1 MVQLQS
7 CATLVNA
14 SSLCAIEQE
23 VRGDGVSVV
32 AEISAELERERK
44 KNAELMERISM
55 LEAQLRER
63 NKESQVRLVIIQLVT
78 SFSCL

>member
-7 CATLVNA
+7 CAALVNA

-23 VRGDGVSVV
+23 VRGDSVNVV

-63 NKESQVRLVIIQLVT
+63 NKESQVRLVIK
-78 SFSCL
+78 